1 MNSRRLIAVLSSVLL
16 LSLGWLGFSG
26 FTSLAGLAPL
36 LWLSDSYGDTRRD
49 WWRLFGWSLLTFV
62 LWNVATVWWIWN
74 ATPVG
79 PIAATVVSTTLNMLA
94 FMLYHT
100 VSKKAPRALAYTL
113 LVAGWI
119 TTEFWYTWGEIS
131 FPWLILGN
139 GFSESPWAVQWYE
152 YTGVFGGSLW
162 VLLTNILLYETF
174 KKRSRKYGI
183 ATVVMAVVPVVIS
196 LCIYATYTPS
206 ERTAKIAVVQPNVD
220 CYDKFHSSSEWQE
233 RNMLELLNEV
243 PEGVDFIALPETT
256 LPDYIYEPGIEQ
268 TEIIDT
274 IAGVLRA
281 KNPEAVVI
289 TGASTWLDYRAGK
302 QSRTARKR
310 GNEYYDIFNSALEIT
325 PKGEVDIYHK
335 SRLVI
340 GVEKMPLPWLFKM
353 LEFLVIDLGGTVGQL
368 GVGVEPKVFDN
379 GDKRVGPAICYE
391 AVYGDFYGGFAR
403 KGAEAMAVISN
414 DGWWGN
420 TPGHKRLFAFCRL
433 RAIEHR
439 RAIARSANTG
449 VSGFISE
456 RGDDG
461 ERLEWEER
469 GVLTA
474 DVTLNNKTTLYTR
487 YGDYIG
493 RLARY
498 VAMLCVLYFVAY
510 RVRRKNYLVK

>member
-1 MNSRRLIAVLSSVLL
+1 MSRRLIAVICSVVL
-16 LSLGWLGFSG
+16 LSLGWLGFGG
-26 FTSLAGLAPL
+26 FTTLVGLAPL
-36 LWLSDSYGDTRRD
+36 LWISDSYGDSRRD
-49 WWRLFGWSLLTFV
+49 WWRVFGWALLTFV

-79 PIAATVVSTTLNMLA
+79 PIAATLVSTTLNMLA

-162 VLLTNILLYETF
+162 ALITNILLYETI
-174 KKRSRKYGI
+174 KKRSRRYGI
-183 ATVVMAVVPVVIS
+183 ATVAMAVVPVAIS
-196 LCIYATYTPS
+196 LGIYVSYKPS
-206 ERTAKIAVVQPNVD
+206 ERTAKIAVIQPNVD
-220 CYDKFHSSSEWQE
+220 CYDKFHGDTAWQE
-233 RNMLELLNEV
+233 RNILSLLGEV
-243 PEGVDFIALPETT
+243 TDEAKFVALPETA
-256 LPDYIYEPGIEQ
+256 LPDYIYEPNAEQ
-268 TEIIDT
+268 VAIVDT
-274 IAGVLRA
+274 IAGLLRA
-281 KNPEAVVI
+281 KNPHTVAI
-289 TGASTWLDYRAGK
+289 TGASTWLDYQAGA
-302 QSRTARKR
+302 QTSTARKR
-310 GNEYYDIFNSALEIT
+310 GGGYYDIFNSALEIT
-325 PKGEVDIYHK
+325 PEGEVDIYHK

-340 GVEKMPLPWLFKM
+340 GVEKMPLPWVFKM

-368 GVGVEPKVFDN
+368 GVGTSPKIFDN
-379 GDKRVGPAICYE
+379 GEVKVGPAICYE

-403 KGAEAMAVISN
+403 EGAEAMVVISN

-449 VSGFISE
+449 VSGFITE

-461 ERLEWEER
+461 ERLEGDER

-474 DVTLNNKTTLYTR
+474 DVTLNDKITFYTR

-493 RLARY
+493 RLSKY
-498 VAMLCVLYFVAY
+498 VAMLCVLYFIAY
-510 RVRRKNYLVK
+510 RIRRKNYLVK

>member
-1 MNSRRLIAVLSSVLL
+1 MSRRLIAVLSSVVL
-16 LSLGWLGFSG
+16 LSLGWLGFGG
-26 FTSLAGLAPL
+26 FTVLAGLVPL
-36 LWLSDSYGDTRRD
+36 LWISDSYGDSCRD
-49 WWRLFGWSLLTFV
+49 WWRVFGWSLLTFV

-79 PIAATVVSTTLNMLA
+79 PVAATLVSTTLNMLA

-139 GFSESPWAVQWYE
+139 AFSESPWAVQWYE

-162 VLLTNILLYETF
+162 VLLTNILLYETI
-174 KKRSRKYGI
+174 KKRSRKYGV
-183 ATVVMAVVPVVIS
+183 ATVVVAVVPVLIS
-196 LCIYATYTPS
+196 LGIYFTYKPS
-206 ERTAKIAVVQPNVD
+206 ERTVKIAVVQPNVD
-220 CYDKFHSSSEWQE
+220 CYDKFHGDTAWQE
-233 RNMLELLNEV
+233 QNILELLGEV
-243 PEGVDFIALPETT
+243 PQGVDFVALPETA
-256 LPDYIYEPGIEQ
+256 LPEYIYEPRVEQ
-268 TEIIDT
+268 IPIVDT
-274 IAGVLRA
+274 IAKVLQA
-281 KNPEAVVI
+281 KNPSAVAV
-289 TGASTWLDYRAGK
+289 TGASTWLDYRAGM
-302 QSRTARKR
+302 QTRTARKR
-310 GNEYYDIFNSALEIT
+310 GSGYYDIFNSALAIT
-325 PKGEVDIYHK
+325 PGGEVDIYHK

-368 GVGVEPKVFDN
+368 GVGAHPKVFAN
-379 GDKRVGPAICYE
+379 GDVRVGPAICYE
-391 AVYGDFYGGFAR
+391 AVYGDFYGGFVR
-403 KGAEAMAVISN
+403 EGADAMVVISN

-461 ERLEWEER
+461 DRLEWDER
-469 GVLTA
+469 GVLTSE
-474 DVTLNNKTTLYTR
+474 VTLNNKTTFYTR

-493 RLARY
+493 RLSRY
-498 VAMLCVLYFVAY
+498 VAMLCLLYFVAY

>member
-1 MNSRRLIAVLSSVLL
+1 MSRRLVAVFISVVL

-26 FTSLAGLAPL
+26 FTSLAGLVPL
-36 LWLSDSYGDTRRD
+36 LWISDSYGDTRRD
-49 WWRLFGWSLLTFV
+49 WWRVFGWAILTFV

-79 PIAATVVSTTLNMLA
+79 PIAATVVSTTLNMIA
-94 FMLYHT
+94 FMAYHT
-100 VSKKAPRALAYTL
+100 VSKKAPRALAYVL

-119 TTEFWYTWGEIS
+119 TTEYWYTWGEIS

-152 YTGVFGGSLW
+152 YTGVFGGTLW
-162 VLLTNILLYETF
+162 VLLANILFYEAI
-174 KKRSRKYGI
+174 KKRSRRY
-183 ATVVMAVVPVVIS
+183 AVAAVVTVVLPTALS
-196 LCIYATYTPS
+196 LGIYSTYEPS
-206 ERTAKIAVVQPNVD
+206 TSTAKMAVVQPNVD
-220 CYDKFHSSSEWQE
+220 CYDKFHSDSGWQE
-233 RNMLELLNEV
+233 DNLLELIGEV
-243 PEGVDFIALPETT
+243 PAGVDFIALPETT
-256 LPDYIYEPGIEQ
+256 LPEYIYEPNVEREAIV
-268 TEIIDT
+268 DT
-274 IAGVLRA
+274 IASTLRA
-281 KNPEAVVI
+281 KNPDAVVI
-289 TGASTWLDYRAGK
+289 TGASTWLDYRAGH
-302 QSRTARKR
+302 QTRTARKR
-310 GNEYYDIFNSALEIT
+310 GGGYYDIFNSALEIT
-325 PKGEVDIYHK
+325 PEGEVDIYHK

-368 GVGVEPKVFDN
+368 GVGVAPKTFDN
-379 GDKRVGPAICYE
+379 GEVEVGPAICYE
-391 AVYGDFYGGFAR
+391 AIYGDFYGGFVR
-403 KGAEAMAVISN
+403 EGADAMAVISN

-449 VSGFISE
+449 VSGFITE

-461 ERLEWEER
+461 QRMEWEER

-474 DVTLNNKTTLYTR
+474 DVTLNDKVTFYTR

-498 VAMLCVLYFVAY
+498 VALLCVLYFMAY
-510 RVRRKNYLVK
+510 RIRRKNYLVK

>member
-1 MNSRRLIAVLSSVLL
+1 MSRRLIAVLTSVLL
-16 LSLGWLGFSG
+16 LSLGWLGFGG
-26 FTSLAGLAPL
+26 FTSLAGLVPL
-36 LWLSDSYGDTRRD
+36 LWISDSFGDTRRE
-49 WWRLFGWSLLTFV
+49 WWRMFGWATLAFV
-62 LWNVATVWWIWN
+62 LWNAATVWWVWN

-79 PIAATVVSTTLNMLA
+79 PIAATLVSTTLNLIA
-94 FMLYHT
+94 FMAFHT

-119 TTEFWYTWGEIS
+119 TTEYWYTWGEIS

-139 GFSESPWAVQWYE
+139 GFSEVPWAVQWYE
-152 YTGVFGGSLW
+152 YTGVFGGTLW
-162 VLLTNILLYETF
+162 VLLTNILLYETI
-174 KKRSRKYGI
+174 KKRSRRHAV
-183 ATVVMAVVPVVIS
+183 ATAVMVVVPIAIS
-196 LCIYATYTPS
+196 LGIYCTYSPS
-206 ERTAKIAVVQPNVD
+206 TRTAKMAVVQPNVD
-220 CYDKFHSSSEWQE
+220 CYDKFHSDSEWQE
-233 RNMLELLNEV
+233 QNLLELLAEV

-256 LPDYIYEPGIEQ
+256 LPDYIYEPNVEREMIVRA
-268 TEIIDT
+268 IADT
-274 IAGVLRA
+274 LRE
-281 KNPEAVVI
+281 KNPGAVVV
-289 TGASTWLDYRAGK
+289 TGASTWRDYRAGH
-302 QSRTARKR
+302 QSATARKR

-325 PKGEVDIYHK
+325 PAGEVDIYHK

-340 GVEKMPLPWLFKM
+340 GVEKMPLPWVFKM

-368 GVGVEPKVFDN
+368 GVGTHPKCFDN
-379 GDKRVGPAICYE
+379 GDVKVGPAICYE

-403 KGAEAMAVISN
+403 EGANAMMVISN

-449 VSGFISE
+449 ISGFISE

-461 ERLEWEER
+461 ERMEWEER

-474 DVTLNNKTTLYTR
+474 DVTLNSQKTFYTH

-498 VAMLCVLYFVAY
+498 VALLCLLYFMAY
-510 RVRRKNYLVK
+510 RIRRKNYLVK

>member
-1 MNSRRLIAVLSSVLL
+1 MSRRLIAVLTSVLL

-26 FTSLAGLAPL
+26 FTALAGLVPL
-36 LWLSDSYGDTRRD
+36 LWISDSYSDSRRD
-49 WWRLFGWSLLTFV
+49 WWRMFGWAVLTFV

-79 PIAATVVSTTLNMLA
+79 PIAATLVSTTLNMLA
-94 FMLYHT
+94 FMLFHT
-100 VSKKAPRALAYTL
+100 VSKKAPRALAYTI

-119 TTEFWYTWGEIS
+119 TTEYWYTWGEVS

-152 YTGVFGGSLW
+152 YTGVFGGTLW
-162 VLLTNILLYETF
+162 VLLTNILLYESL
-174 KKRSRKYGI
+174 KKRSRKMGV
-183 ATVVMAVVPVVIS
+183 ATVVMAVVPVAIS
-196 LCIYATYTPS
+196 LCIYSTYKPS
-206 ERTAKIAVVQPNVD
+206 DRTVKMAVVQPNVD
-220 CYDKFHSSSEWQE
+220 CYDKFHSDSEWQE
-233 RNMLELLNEV
+233 RNLLELIAEV
-243 PEGVDFIALPETT
+243 AEGVDFIALPETT
-256 LPDYIYEPGIEQ
+256 LPEYIYEPNVERMPIVEA
-268 TEIIDT
+268 IADT
-274 IAGVLRA
+274 LRA
-281 KNPEAVVI
+281 RNPEAVVV
-289 TGASTWLDYRAGK
+289 TGASTWRDYRAGH
-302 QSRTARKR
+302 QTSTARRR
-310 GNEYYDIFNSALEIT
+310 GGDYYDIFNSALEIT
-325 PKGEVDIYHK
+325 PAGEVDIYHK

-368 GVGVEPKVFDN
+368 GVGTQAKVFNN
-379 GDKRVGPAICYE
+379 GDVKVGPAICYE
-391 AVYGDFYGGFAR
+391 AIYGDFYGGFV
-403 KGAEAMAVISN
+403 KNGANAMIVISN

-449 VSGFISE
+449 ISGFISE

-461 ERLEWEER
+461 ERLEWEQR

-474 DVTLNNKTTLYTR
+474 DVTLNNSLTFYTR

-493 RLARY
+493 RLSRY
-498 VAMLCVLYFVAY
+498 VAMLCALYFIAY
-510 RVRRKNYLVK
+510 RIRRKNYLVK

>member
-1 MNSRRLIAVLSSVLL
+1 MSRRLIAVICSVVL
-16 LSLGWLGFSG
+16 LSLGWLGFGG
-26 FTSLAGLAPL
+26 FTTLVGLAPL
-36 LWLSDSYGDTRRD
+36 LWISDSYGDSRRD
-49 WWRLFGWSLLTFV
+49 WWRVFGWALLTFV

-79 PIAATVVSTTLNMLA
+79 PIAATLVSTTLNMLA

-139 GFSESPWAVQWYE
+139 GFSETAWAVQWYE

-162 VLLTNILLYETF
+162 ALITNILLYETI
-174 KKRSRKYGI
+174 KKRSRRYGI
-183 ATVVMAVVPVVIS
+183 ATVAMAVVPVVIS
-196 LCIYATYTPS
+196 LGIYASYKPS
-206 ERTAKIAVVQPNVD
+206 ERTAKIAVIQPNVD
-220 CYDKFHSSSEWQE
+220 CYDKFHGDTAWQE
-233 RNMLELLNEV
+233 RNILSLLGEV
-243 PEGVDFIALPETT
+243 TDEAKFVALPETA
-256 LPDYIYEPGIEQ
+256 LPDYIYEPNAEQ
-268 TEIIDT
+268 VAIVDT
-274 IAGVLRA
+274 IAGLLRA
-281 KNPEAVVI
+281 KNPHTVAI
-289 TGASTWLDYRAGK
+289 TGASTWLDYQAGA
-302 QSRTARKR
+302 QTSTARKR
-310 GNEYYDIFNSALEIT
+310 GGGYYDIFNSALEIT
-325 PKGEVDIYHK
+325 PEGEVDIYHK

-340 GVEKMPLPWLFKM
+340 GVEKMPLPWVFKM

-368 GVGVEPKVFDN
+368 GVGTSPKIFDN
-379 GDKRVGPAICYE
+379 GEVKVGPAICYE

-403 KGAEAMAVISN
+403 EGAEAMVVISN

-449 VSGFISE
+449 VSGFITE

-474 DVTLNNKTTLYTR
+474 DVTLNEKITFYTR

-493 RLARY
+493 RLSRY
-498 VAMLCVLYFVAY
+498 VAMLCVLYFIAY
-510 RVRRKNYLVK
+510 RIRRKNYLVK